1 MEHFSSA
8 VAFFCGSRALFTRP
22 ASMDFSKINFKTKSH
37 DTIHTFKNY
46 FATIFSIFSFQ
57 FSIFSNKR
65 YPNIPLMFDKFPC
78 FIFLICWLVF
88 SHNNNNNAFSKLWM
102 TNGLGPIRV
111 FVGII
116 TGLESL
122 GPTEGSQRC

>member
-1 MEHFSSA
+1 MERFSSA
-8 VAFFCGSRALFTRP
+8 ATFFCGSRALFTRP

-46 FATIFSIFSFQ
+46 FVTI

-78 FIFLICWLVF
+78 FIF
-88 SHNNNNNAFSKLWM
+88 
-102 TNGLGPIRV
+102 
-111 FVGII
+111 FVGWFFLKII
-116 TGLESL
+116 IIIIIIIIMHSVNFG
-122 GPTEGSQRC
+122 